1 MVQGGLER
9 LRHLSL
15 KGKVTLTLTAV
26 FATIVTVFLLVLVP
40 FMRQQRHRLLERD
53 KRFLSTLR
61 DNYQRRFIH
70 DLLSENAE
78 SLAVDVADLARQSG
92 ILWVRIEA
100 EGVELSATAEPALIR
115 KILALP
121 VPPEGPGESPVLLI
135 REPGWGDLVGVGGRP
150 LLQDH
155 EIDMTALPEW
165 GASSVQADAFET
177 GWEGEPAL
185 RLDAELRAAD
195 EGFGRLALV
204 YSLAP
209 LRRSEAL
216 TNTIFYGLVGTSF
229 VLLLVL
235 LNVFIARIVIGPLQR
250 VLAAMSQASKGELS
264 TRLPVFSRD
273 EIGTMAESFNSMVAE
288 LEASK
293 REVDAYSRELETRVE
308 KRTRELRSS
317 EANLLAVKNHLAT
330 VIATVATGVISLDEQ
345 GRIETFNERAGEILS
360 VRIEAIEGK
369 RLEEVLHGVAGQE
382 MIDFVGPVLEGRAG
396 ARNGQISYKLPPGR
410 RTLSVVASTL
420 WGEGRQRQG
429 TVVVFDDLT
438 QILASQRLETWK
450 QAVERV
456 IHEIKNPL
464 TPVGLAAQTLRAAY
478 SGDRDKFDE
487 IFPSATE
494 MILGAV
500 RDLKELISE
509 FTLFSRLPKVQLRP
523 QDLNDL
529 VSDALS
535 LYEHGPVDGIEVRS
549 VLADG
554 LPGIEADPDQLKR
567 VLLNVINNGIEAMEG
582 QSGELTVT
590 TRGPDPSGLVT
601 VSVCDQGPGVEDAD
615 RIFEPHYTTK
625 AKGTGLGL
633 AIARQIVED
642 HGGEIHA
649 ESELD
654 AGTTVSIVLP
664 SAATSST
671 PDADDR
677 ESSAT

>member
-1 MVQGGLER
+1 MVRGGLER

-330 VIATVATGVISLDEQ
+330 VIATVASLWTSKDGSRPSTSGLARSSRCGSRRSRASVWRRCSTGS
-345 GRIETFNERAGEILS
+345 R
-360 VRIEAIEGK
+360 
-369 RLEEVLHGVAGQE
+369 
-382 MIDFVGPVLEGRAG
+382 
-396 ARNGQISYKLPPGR
+396 GR
-410 RTLSVVASTL
+410 R
-420 WGEGRQRQG
+420 
-429 TVVVFDDLT
+429 
-438 QILASQRLETWK
+438 
-450 QAVERV
+450 
-456 IHEIKNPL
+456 
-464 TPVGLAAQTLRAAY
+464 
-478 SGDRDKFDE
+478 
-487 IFPSATE
+487 
-494 MILGAV
+494 
-500 RDLKELISE
+500 
-509 FTLFSRLPKVQLRP
+509 
-523 QDLNDL
+523 
-529 VSDALS
+529 
-535 LYEHGPVDGIEVRS
+535 
-549 VLADG
+549 
-554 LPGIEADPDQLKR
+554 
-567 VLLNVINNGIEAMEG
+567 
-582 QSGELTVT
+582 
-590 TRGPDPSGLVT
+590 
-601 VSVCDQGPGVEDAD
+601 
-615 RIFEPHYTTK
+615 
-625 AKGTGLGL
+625 
-633 AIARQIVED
+633 
-642 HGGEIHA
+642 
-649 ESELD
+649 
-654 AGTTVSIVLP
+654 
-664 SAATSST
+664 
-671 PDADDR
+671 
-677 ESSAT
+677 

>member
-1 MVQGGLER
+1 
-9 LRHLSL
+9 
-15 KGKVTLTLTAV
+15 
-26 FATIVTVFLLVLVP
+26 
-40 FMRQQRHRLLERD
+40 
-53 KRFLSTLR
+53 
-61 DNYQRRFIH
+61 
-70 DLLSENAE
+70 
-78 SLAVDVADLARQSG
+78 
-92 ILWVRIEA
+92 
-100 EGVELSATAEPALIR
+100 
-115 KILALP
+115 
-121 VPPEGPGESPVLLI
+121 
-135 REPGWGDLVGVGGRP
+135 
-150 LLQDH
+150 
-155 EIDMTALPEW
+155 
-165 GASSVQADAFET
+165 
-177 GWEGEPAL
+177 
-185 RLDAELRAAD
+185 
-195 EGFGRLALV
+195 
-204 YSLAP
+204 
-209 LRRSEAL
+209 
-216 TNTIFYGLVGTSF
+216 
-229 VLLLVL
+229 
-235 LNVFIARIVIGPLQR
+235 
-250 VLAAMSQASKGELS
+250 
-264 TRLPVFSRD
+264 
-273 EIGTMAESFNSMVAE
+273 
-288 LEASK
+288 
-293 REVDAYSRELETRVE
+293 
-308 KRTRELRSS
+308 
-317 EANLLAVKNHLAT
+317 VKNHLAT

-396 ARNGQISYKLPPGR
+396 ARNGQISFKLPPGR

-509 FTLFSRLPKVQLRP
+509 FTLFSRLPKVQLRR

-535 LYEHGPVDGIEVRS
+535 LYEHGPVDGIEVRC

-671 PDADDR
+671 GSVGDPK
-677 ESSAT
+677 